1 MCTCSG
7 RLLHFLAFYDQ
18 IFILSYSPGCAWL
31 FDIIFIA
38 CLVTAFRPF
47 HIVGFLLET
56 SAVPPWLLWHWSFW
70 VSLHLWDINLECFF
84 VSSSLPCTSCHL
96 IQCSI
101 FYFSFIKS
109 FHSVRHQWL
118 KPSPHVEDQRQCSNP
133 LLLKTCSVPT
143 VSRIIPWTLTEQEIH
158 EPWQMAE
165 SSPREGR
172 KGKSEGVACANTKN
186 LKARWC
192 PWEMVAW
199 PAPSSQGWR
208 LQEWPR

>member
-1 MCTCSG
+1 MYLFRKIAPFLS
-7 RLLHFLAFYDQ
+7 LLWPDLHPELLPRVCLIIWYY
-18 IFILSYSPGCAWL
+18 IYSLSSYSLQTISHCWL
-31 FDIIFIA
+31 SFGNLCCPPLA
-38 CLVTAFRPF
+38 SVTLK
-47 HIVGFLLET
+47 LL
-56 SAVPPWLLWHWSFW
+56 SFTP
-70 VSLHLWDINLECFF
+70 SLRHQLGTFF

-143 VSRIIPWTLTEQEIH
+143 VSRIIPWTFTEQEIH
-158 EPWQMAE
+158 EPWQMAD